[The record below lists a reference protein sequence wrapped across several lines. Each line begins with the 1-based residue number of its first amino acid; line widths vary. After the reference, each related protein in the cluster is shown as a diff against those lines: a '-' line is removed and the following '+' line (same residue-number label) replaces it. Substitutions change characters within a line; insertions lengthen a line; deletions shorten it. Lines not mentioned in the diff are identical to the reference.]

1 MTELRALQRRRQ
13 YLLKRL
19 AEAADEIKKI
29 DERLAFLLA
38 GRRNQELELYEK
50 REEPK
55 PNRPDGYHESERKE
69 RSEAGPAKGS
79 LRSQTVRQAIR

>member
-13 YLLKRL
+13 CLLKKL

-38 GRRNQELELYEK
+38 GRR
-50 REEPK
+50 
-55 PNRPDGYHESERKE
+55 RPG
-69 RSEAGPAKGS
+69 AGA
-79 LRSQTVRQAIR
+79 

>member
-38 GRRNQELELYEK
+38 GRR
-50 REEPK
+50 K
-55 PNRPDGYHESERKE
+55 PG
-69 RSEAGPAKGS
+69 AGA
-79 LRSQTVRQAIR
+79 V

>member
-38 GRRNQELELYEK
+38 GRM
-50 REEPK
+50 K
-55 PNRPDGYHESERKE
+55 PG
-69 RSEAGPAKGS
+69 AGA
-79 LRSQTVRQAIR
+79 V